1 MHRTTRLAQLA
12 ALAVS
17 ATAMGQV
24 AVLHDGTVV
33 TQKVPIQL
41 FATEGPVWDINI
53 ERRTI
58 RATGREITIP
68 ASLNG
73 AAFHIE
79 GTELIDALG
88 QSIGSISAANFNMLG
103 DAHAAGAGR
112 IFDPACGFCGPLRLG
127 AIRSLFSTSEART
140 AELMDE
146 GDVLDRL
153 PVVQRSIEDNYFNI
167 ARSIFTLHQ
176 EVLPVSWLG
185 RVGIRNA
192 DGSYPTNPNALP
204 QRRYWKYPYT
214 SGGTLKSSGT
224 VYADAAG
231 NEYLIPDGER
241 VLELSENVC
250 IGSVRSVALGDIFTP
265 DSFIVGDTAI
275 VMNQDPRFS
284 AKIIGVAGAEI
295 GREYFFSNLTPGLEI
310 AVVGFMVGEH
320 MQMAQEIEVAM
331 YDPALGI
338 TFSAD
343 RFRVQVSDGEIQF
356 QGEIIPMTG
365 LTLEATIGPHTIP
378 ITATPDKV
386 VPGLGLYRLRE
397 SGLKLEGVT
406 SVKLTAYNA
415 DGSVAHSVEH
425 EIPAEAIAP

>member
-1 MHRTTRLAQLA
+1 
-12 ALAVS
+12 
-17 ATAMGQV
+17 MGQV

-33 TQKVPIQL
+33 TQKVPLEL

-58 RATGREITIP
+58 RVTGREVTIP

-73 AAFHIE
+73 AEFHIE
-79 GTELIDALG
+79 GTELVNAFGEAL
-88 QSIGSISAANFNMLG
+88 GSISASNFNRLS
-103 DAHAAGAGR
+103 DAHAAGDGR
-112 IFDPACGFCGPLRLG
+112 VFDPACAFCGPLRLG
-127 AIRSLFSTSEART
+127 AIRSIFSTSEART
-140 AELMDE
+140 SELMDE

-153 PVVQRSIEDNYFNI
+153 PIVQRSIEDNYFNI

-176 EVLPVSWLG
+176 EALPTAWLG
-185 RVGIRNA
+185 RIGIRNA

-224 VYADAAG
+224 VYVDAAG
-231 NEYLIPDGER
+231 VEYMIPDGER

-284 AKIIGVAGAEI
+284 AKIIGIAGAEL
-295 GREYFFSNLTPGLEI
+295 GREYFFSNLAPGLEI

-343 RFRVQVSDGEIQF
+343 RFRVEVGDGEIQF
-356 QGEIIPMTG
+356 QGEIIPMDG
-365 LTLEATIGPHTIP
+365 LTLVAQIGPHTIP
-378 ITATPDKV
+378 ITATPEGV
-386 VPGLGLYRLRE
+386 TPGLGLYRLRE
-397 SGLKLEGVT
+397 AGLKLEGVT
-406 SVKLTAYNA
+406 SVTLIAYNA
-415 DGSVAHSVEH
+415 DGSVAHSVVH
-425 EIPAEAIAP
+425 EIPADAIAP